1 MHRLLLSLVTT
12 FIFAAF
18 APASFASDFIA
29 KPGHYESSEHGT
41 EHVSFLLTRGGII
54 TNFRIDGYSVETP
67 HYMTPDASH
76 AFRFGKSHASFEG
89 RSHGRYSGHG
99 VWAHAD
105 VCKGDFRH
113 YESSAEANSYHVWK
127 AHWVSH

>member
-1 MHRLLLSLVTT
+1 
-12 FIFAAF
+12 
-18 APASFASDFIA
+18 
-29 KPGHYESSEHGT
+29 
-41 EHVSFLLTRGGII
+41 
-54 TNFRIDGYSVETP
+54 
-67 HYMTPDASH
+67 MTPDASH